1 MAHHSVQSLS
11 HKAQQTV
18 RRGIWIVIGA
28 GMILL
33 AALPIPRWVSAPDPG
48 PDFAIHVRAWGLG
61 VLVVVAGSL
70 LVGRAATRFDFLRPR
85 WRLRHPWI
93 VVGSLTLALVI
104 GSGFLVWWAFA
115 GNPHSVDEMAQLFQA
130 RVFLS
135 GRLAAPPPDVPEAF
149 LFLHTWIAPAG
160 WVSHFPPGH
169 AVLLA
174 MGMAIGLEWLINPVL
189 GGIGLI
195 LVYVLARGLYGERT
209 ALLAALLW
217 AASAWVLTMSATYM
231 NHATSAVLAL
241 GAWTL
246 ALAVRQR
253 GARHYLLV
261 GGLLGLL
268 MTTRPLDAMAAALP
282 IVIWVLRRRSWRDLT
297 WIGLGVLPAGL
308 AFAYFNWRVF
318 GNPLELGYSALYG
331 PEQRMGFH
339 VDAFG
344 NTFTPLVAFSNLSA
358 AVGRLHI
365 YLFEWPIPALLPL
378 ALWALLGRHRHAA
391 DLPVAVGLLSTPV
404 LYFFY
409 WHSGFYPGPRF
420 YYLIAPL
427 LVIGTARA
435 FVCGLRTARRH
446 ASDWIKWDA
455 ALVAA
460 GTIVMVWGSVALLPA
475 RLSAYRT
482 EFLRTLKH
490 HPEQQLAAAGVDR
503 ALVLVPESWGARVIV
518 DLWTLGVRPGL
529 AERAYRWL
537 DTCELHQFA
546 SDAREA
552 LLEPP
557 LTQERLAAL
566 MAAVAVPAA
575 PVRNWPDP
583 TVRLRPSERL
593 PPECETALSHDLEGF
608 ALYGAVA
615 WRNAVGLDRGIVFA
629 RDRFERNAELL
640 ARYPGWEVWRYA
652 PPTGEHGAPPVL
664 TRIRAGDD
672 QSDGD

>member
-1 MAHHSVQSLS
+1 M
-11 HKAQQTV
+11 
-18 RRGIWIVIGA
+18 RRGIWIIIGA

-33 AALPIPRWVSAPDPG
+33 AALPIPRWVRAPDLG
-48 PDFAIHVRAWGLG
+48 PDLAIHIRAWSLG
-61 VLVVVAGSL
+61 VLMVAAASL
-70 LVGRAATRFDFLRPR
+70 LVGRAATRFEFLRPR
-85 WRLRHPWI
+85 WRIHRPWFVVGMLALAL
-93 VVGSLTLALVI
+93 VVGSSFVA
-104 GSGFLVWWAFA
+104 WWSFA

-130 RVFLS
+130 RVFRS
-135 GRLAAPPPDVPEAF
+135 GRLAAPPPEVPEAF
-149 LFLHTWIAPAG
+149 LFLHTWITPAG
-160 WVSHFPPGH
+160 WVSQFPPSH
-169 AVLLA
+169 ALLLA
-174 MGMAIGLEWLINPVL
+174 MGMAIGLEWLINPLL

-231 NHATSAVLAL
+231 NHASAAVLAL

-246 ALAVRQR
+246 ALAVQR
-253 GARHYLLV
+253 KGARHYLLI

-268 MTTRPLDAMAAALP
+268 MATRPLDAVAAAFP
-282 IVIWVLRRRSWRDLT
+282 VAIWVLRRRSWRNLA

-318 GNPLELGYSALYG
+318 GHPLDLGYSVLYG

-339 VDAFG
+339 VDTFG
-344 NTFTPLVAFSNLSA
+344 NTFTPLIAFSNLAA

-365 YLFEWPIPALLPL
+365 YLFEWPIPALLPI
-378 ALWALLGRHRHAA
+378 ALWGLLARHRHAA
-391 DLPVAVGLLSTPV
+391 DLPLAVGLLAMPA

-435 FVCGLRTARRH
+435 FVCGLRTARRRT
-446 ASDWIKWDA
+446 SDMIKWDA

-460 GTIVMVWGSVALLPA
+460 GMIVILWGSVSLLPA
-475 RLSAYRT
+475 RLNAYRT
-482 EFLRTLKH
+482 EFLPVLKH
-490 HPEQQLAAAGVDR
+490 HPERELAAAGVDR
-503 ALVLVPESWGARVIV
+503 ALVLVPESWGARIIV

-529 AERAYRWL
+529 AERAYRRV
-537 DTCELHQFA
+537 DTCALHQFA
-546 SDAREA
+546 SAARQKM
-552 LLEPP
+552 LEPP
-557 LTQERLAAL
+557 QAEERLSAL
-566 MAAVAVPAA
+566 MAAAVVPAT

-593 PPECETALSHDLEGF
+593 PPECATALGHDLEGF

-629 RDRFERNAELL
+629 RDRFERNSELL
-640 ARYPGWEVWRYA
+640 ARYPGWELWRYA
-652 PPTGEHGAPPVL
+652 PPPGEHDAPPIL

-672 QSDGD
+672 QSNGD